1 MAAKMT
7 MTKEQID
14 ATCGEGKAVGLRSA
28 VHAHA
33 SNGARASIEAGCTSI
48 EYGMFLDDA
57 TLDMM
62 VAHGTYFDPNFLVL
76 HNYLENRTKFLSIGN
91 YNDEGF
97 AYMERDCRWVADV

>member
-1 MAAKMT
+1 MT
-7 MTKEQID
+7 MTKSRSTLL
-14 ATCGEGKAVGLRSA
+14 AAREGRGTALCRD
-28 VHAHA
+28 AHA